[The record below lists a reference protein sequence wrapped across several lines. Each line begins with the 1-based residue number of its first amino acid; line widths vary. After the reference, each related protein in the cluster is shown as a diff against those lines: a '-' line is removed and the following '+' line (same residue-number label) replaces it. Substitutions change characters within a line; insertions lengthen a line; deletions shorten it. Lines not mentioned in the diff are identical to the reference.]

1 MPKNRF
7 IQENSTTI
15 VAKPEA
21 IPLMT
26 AREAALDKSRDM
38 VNSKI
43 PYDNYFTAKDF
54 GLLAKLKSQIGSKTF
69 DVFSSNCTLS
79 ATNCYGDPNTLGT
92 ARTIVMNKSN
102 FKEIPVDSIQP
113 GDLVIQSLPNVPDGI
128 NNSYHTMI
136 FDGYATNTYINQ
148 EGDLVKKGEM
158 EFNYSKG
165 EKWKGNFVRRPK
177 SVTDKNEG
185 KTHYRYYRLIP
196 ENKLGNK
203 IRFYQTGGKAY
214 YIKSIDNF
222 IKSNPKINGINTAQ
236 FRDFF
241 IELVNLESSYNSKA
255 SNSKGPYGGWYGLKN
270 GANLSEND
278 QHKEAFKHLYK
289 LFKENITDL
298 DITAA
303 KDKGIT
309 QAQLLAKYWNQGNRV
324 TNYIHNNRDDSDG
337 LGTKISEY
345 GNNINVNLDYSG
357 YTPEAITDPYVI
369 VEDNK
374 TLPNSIV
381 RFRGDGINYSDREN
395 SIINTNKIVYER
407 KGKKEFNPNKVQ
419 VGDTI
424 WKINPFLPNPP
435 KELVVPQLKLKSGGT
450 IKRFN

>member
-26 AREAALDKSRDM
+26 AREAALDRSRDM

-43 PYDNYFTAKDF
+43 PYDNYFAAKDF

-136 FDGYATNTYINQ
+136 FDGYAPKTYINQ

-177 SVTDKNEG
+177 SITDENNG
-185 KTHYRYYRLIP
+185 KTHYRYYRFVP
-196 ENKLGNK
+196 ENKLGSK
-203 IRFYQTGGKAY
+203 IRFDQNGGKAY
-214 YIKSIDNF
+214 YIKSLDSF
-222 IKSNPKINGINTAQ
+222 IKNNPEINGINTNE

-241 IELVNLESSYNSKA
+241 IELVRLESSYNPKA
-255 SNSKGPYGGWYGLKN
+255 SNNKGNYSGWYAIKN
-270 GANLSEND
+270 GAKLSEEN
-278 QHKEAFKHLYK
+278 QHKEAFKHLSE

-298 DITAA
+298 DITTA

-357 YTPEAITDPYVI
+357 YTPEAITDDYVI
-369 VEDNK
+369 VTGPN
-374 TLPNSIV
+374 TLPNYTKLARNSYI
-381 RFRGDGINYSDREN
+381 DYSNREKY
-395 SIINTNKIVYER
+395 IINTNKTVYSK
-407 KGKKEFNPNKVQ
+407 KGKKNFDSTKIQ

-424 WKINPFLPNPP
+424 WGINPFLPNPP
-435 KELVVPQLKLKSGGT
+435 KKLITKALTLKQGDK
-450 IKRFN
+450 IK